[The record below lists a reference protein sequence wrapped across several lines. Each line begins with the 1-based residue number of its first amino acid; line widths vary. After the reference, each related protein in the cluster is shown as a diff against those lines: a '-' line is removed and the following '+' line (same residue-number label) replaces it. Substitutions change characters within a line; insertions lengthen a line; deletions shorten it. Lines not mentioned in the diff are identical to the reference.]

1 MLIFQRHN
9 DRAYVKWQVRPVDLQ
24 HAGFSMIRQRLWTL
38 ISNTRPG
45 SCKLQLISTVSS
57 RGPLNW
63 STMRFLHILCF
74 TFLLCGLCV
83 RAEDETTEDNNEE
96 KGNNSEEKVEDSSE
110 ENTKPE
116 KPEKTDEITEENDIL
131 VLHSVN
137 FDRALSEN
145 KYLLVFFCKFDFPYI
160 IMTMI
165 IVLTNQHSD
174 LINARKHGMKVQY
187 VFKMRI
193 KKVSLSRKKFI

>member
-1 MLIFQRHN
+1 MLIFQRHT
-9 DRAYVKWQVRPVDLQ
+9 DKAHVKWQVRPVDLH
-24 HAGFSMIRQRLWTL
+24 HAGFSMIRQRQWTL

-45 SCKLQLISTVSS
+45 SSMLQLISTISS

-83 RAEDETTEDNNEE
+83 RAEVETTDDNIEE
-96 KGNNSEEKVEDSSE
+96 KENNSEEKVEDTSE
-110 ENTKPE
+110 EDTEPE
-116 KPEKTDEITEENDIL
+116 KQEKTDEITEEKDVL

-145 KYLLVFFCKFDFPYI
+145 KYLLVEFCKYDFPH
-160 IMTMI
+160 MI
-165 IVLTNQHSD
+165 
-174 LINARKHGMKVQY
+174 RKHVPMHEGAICMKNEN
-187 VFKMRI
+187 
-193 KKVSLSRKKFI
+193 KKISLSLKK